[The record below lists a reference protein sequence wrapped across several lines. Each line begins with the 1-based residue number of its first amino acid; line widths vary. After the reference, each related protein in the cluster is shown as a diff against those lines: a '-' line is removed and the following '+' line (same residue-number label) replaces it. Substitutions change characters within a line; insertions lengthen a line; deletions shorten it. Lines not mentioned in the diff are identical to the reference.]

1 MIKIAGDVVLRPVLP
16 VRRRMM
22 NAMKAKINVDLLKQ
36 CRNDAGYSISDI
48 AEYLGCYKTPT
59 GYWLIEKNQRKA
71 SVEVLYK
78 LAKLYDMRMEEF
90 IVEIEESQ

>member
-1 MIKIAGDVVLRPVLP
+1 
-16 VRRRMM
+16 
-22 NAMKAKINVDLLKQ
+22 MKAKINVDLLKQ

-71 SVEVLYK
+71 SVDVLYK